1 MSATGTL
8 LDDQPDDDAS
18 SDADGLLVGLNTE
31 QHHAVTVDAL
41 TLAIRAGAGSGKT
54 RVLTRRIA
62 WRSLT
67 DRHDP
72 RRVLALTFT
81 RKAAGQLRSRLRV
94 LGLRDQVAAGTFH
107 SVAYAQ
113 LRTLW
118 SERGQREPDLLGSK
132 PFFVTPLL
140 PRDRR
145 TTDVLDV
152 TSEIE
157 WAKARRIPPEAYA
170 GRAEE
175 LGRTPPMSPSTI
187 ARIYR
192 DYEDKKVEKRTVD
205 FDDLLDQCAR
215 ALRGDRAF
223 GDAQRWRFRHLYVDE
238 FQDVNPLQFT
248 LLAAWLDGSDDLC
261 VVGDP
266 DQAIYGWNG
275 ADADHLNR
283 FDTHFPGATLV
294 DLRQNYRSTPQV
306 LRTAAAALR
315 GRTPMEA
322 NRPSGP
328 SPTVT
333 VHADDRAEAAA
344 VARKVRDTRGSDG
357 SWSRQAVL
365 VRTNAQADVIVG
377 ALREADIPVR
387 TRTGSSVFDRPDVKG
402 ALGSLSHSSRPL
414 TDHLGDLRSD
424 AGDDLSDDEATPRNA
439 ERAAAFAH
447 LRTLADEYLS
457 IEPSGTA
464 SGFEGWVR
472 GQVRAAY
479 DDSDDAVDVA
489 TFHAAKGLE
498 WEAVHVAGLEQ
509 GLVPIAHAREPADL
523 AEERRLLYVALSR
536 AEIGLHLSWAQ
547 QRTFGERTS
556 KRRPSFWLE
565 DIEHAISNLDKPF
578 EQAEQ
583 ARRASM
589 ARERVQKPAGLPD
602 HPVVEELRTW
612 RLDQARAADIEAY
625 KVFSDVTL
633 ASLVAVWPTSPDDL
647 QRVAGIGPIKADR
660 FGDDL
665 LAILGRHER
674 PATAAPPASA
684 PRAKAP
690 AVDPDDLDPELVE
703 ALRAWR
709 LEHTDGKPAY
719 TVFSNAT
726 MHELAAARPTTT
738 DELLAISGIGPA
750 KAERFG
756 DELLAFLAEQG

>member
-1 MSATGTL
+1 MSATGPLFTEE
-8 LDDQPDDDAS
+8 PPEGASDA
-18 SDADGLLVGLNTE
+18 DADGLLIGLNAE
-31 QHHAVTVDAL
+31 QLHAVTTDGMP
-41 TLAIRAGAGSGKT
+41 LAIRAGAGSGKT

-62 WRSLT
+62 WRSQT
-67 DRHDP
+67 GRHDP

-81 RKAAGQLRSRLRV
+81 RKAAGQLRSRLRS

-113 LRTLW
+113 LRTYW
-118 SERGQREPDLLGSK
+118 SERNQREPELLASK
-132 PFFVTPLL
+132 YSFVTPLL

-145 TTDVLDV
+145 STDALDV
-152 TSEIE
+152 VSEIE

-170 GRAEE
+170 GRAEA
-175 LGRTPPMSPSTI
+175 LGRTPPMPPSTI

-192 DYEDKKVEKRTVD
+192 EYEDKKAKERKVD
-205 FDDLLDQCAR
+205 FDDLLGQCAR

-238 FQDVNPLQFT
+238 FQDVNPLQFA
-248 LLAAWLDGSDDLC
+248 LLSAWLADSDDLC

-283 FDTHFPGATLV
+283 FDTHFPGATVV

-306 LRTAAAALR
+306 LRTAAAVLH

-328 SPTVT
+328 PPTVT
-333 VHADDRAEAAA
+333 VYANDRAEAAA
-344 VARKVRDTRGSDG
+344 VARLVRDTRGPDG
-357 SWSRQAVL
+357 AWSRQAVL

-377 ALREADIPVR
+377 ALREAGIPAR
-387 TRTGSSVFDRPDVKG
+387 TRAGSGLLDRPDVKG
-402 ALGSLSHSSRPL
+402 ALGSLSRSRRPL
-414 TDHLGDLRSD
+414 TDHLGDLQAD
-424 AGDDLSDDEATPRNA
+424 ADQDVSGDDAAPRDT
-439 ERAAAFAH
+439 ERAAAFAQ
-447 LRTLADEYLS
+447 LRTLADEYLALD
-457 IEPSGTA
+457 PTGTG
-464 SGFEGWVR
+464 SGFVGWAY
-472 GQVRAAY
+472 GQARAAV
-479 DDSDDAVDVA
+479 DDSADAVEVA

-498 WEAVHVAGLEQ
+498 WEVVHVAGLEH
-509 GLVPIAHAREPADL
+509 GLVPIAHAREPAAL

-536 AEIGLHLSWAQ
+536 AEVGLHLSWAQ
-547 QRTFGERTS
+547 QRTFGNRTS

-565 DIEHAISNLDKPF
+565 DLELAISNLDKPF

-583 ARRASM
+583 ARQAAM
-589 ARERVQKPAGLPD
+589 ARARITKTGLPD
-602 HPVVEELRTW
+602 HPVVEQLRTW
-612 RLDQARAADIEAY
+612 RLERARAADVPAY
-625 KVFSDVTL
+625 AIFNDATL
-633 ASLVAVWPTSPDDL
+633 ADLLHRWPGSSLELLAVS
-647 QRVAGIGPIKADR
+647 GIGPVKADR
-660 FGDDL
+660 FGNDL

-674 PATAAPPASA
+674 PATAAPPAPP

-690 AVDPDDLDPELVE
+690 PVDHGDLDLGLVE

-726 MHELAAARPTTT
+726 MEELAATRPTTT
-738 DELLAISGIGPA
+738 DELLAVSGIGPA

-756 DELLAFLAEQG
+756 AELLAFLADRG